1 MNKLSGMMT
10 DIQRRQQ
17 ILKKI
22 YRVPSDKLEE
32 LDDFVSKLEQSIDK
46 KEQVMS
52 FAGAWQDIDDSL
64 FKELT
69 DNLINNRQKNKR
81 RNNE

>member
-1 MNKLSGMMT
+1 MT
-10 DIQRRQQ
+10 DTQRRQQ

-32 LDDFVSKLEQSIDK
+32 LDDFVSKLEQNTDK
-46 KEQVMS
+46 RNRTMS
-52 FAGAWQDIDDSL
+52 FAGAWQNIDDSI

-69 DNLINNRQKNKR
+69 DNLINNRQRNKR
-81 RNNE
+81 RDNE

>member
-1 MNKLSGMMT
+1 MMT
-10 DIQRRQQ
+10 DTQRRQQ

-32 LDDFVSKLEQSIDK
+32 LDNFVSKLEQNSDK
-46 KEQVMS
+46 KDHIMS
-52 FAGAWQDIDDSL
+52 FAGAWQNIDDSA

-69 DNLINNRQKNKR
+69 DNLINNRQRNKR
-81 RNNE
+81 RDNE

>member
-1 MNKLSGMMT
+1 MRT
-10 DIQRRQQ
+10 DTQRRQQ

-32 LDDFVSKLEQSIDK
+32 LDDFVSKLELKTDNKDQI
-46 KEQVMS
+46 MS
-52 FAGAWQDIDDSL
+52 FAGAWQDLDESV

-69 DNLINNRQKNKR
+69 DNLINNRQRNKR
-81 RNNE
+81 RENE